1 MAKKHKPTIVFVIVK
16 VIVKV
21 KVMVKVIVVKKN
33 SSFFTIHFSFFPTF
47 ALTNTNKH

>member
-21 KVMVKVIVVKKN
+21 KVIVVLKKFFILHH
-33 SSFFTIHFSFFPTF
+33 SFFIFSYLCPD
-47 ALTNTNKH
+47 KHK

>member
-21 KVMVKVIVVKKN
+21 KVKVIVVKKN